1 MKPEHIW
8 EQIALEKEL
17 QGIVD
22 RIVKDYNVNTP
33 SGIAAA
39 LRQAAWE
46 GMCKAK
52 EKEWVNNPCKMP

>member
-1 MKPEHIW
+1 MKHEHIW

-22 RIVKDYNVNTP
+22 RIVKDYNMNTP
-33 SGIAAA
+33 SGIVAA
-39 LRQAAWE
+39 LCQAAWE

-52 EKEWVNNPCKMP
+52 EKEWGK